1 MADGWT
7 TIGELKPG
15 DLFETRGGGR
25 WELQRWSDT
34 NPGCGRCIERDTD
47 QDAVFPP
54 EWEVRRL
61 APLEPVAVAPGIDP
75 TLRGLLLHALSSGE
89 TGALF
94 DWLTEAGADPDLARA
109 VRENVIREMGGPPT
123 TVSIEQY
130 QPELIGIPP
139 VNSAEFLAPVQT
151 PVNSA
156 EWLRYVPILVAS
168 PPDPEASCA
177 DEASVCNAV
186 PGCRIETSHTRDGTP
201 MYRVVRSDGRFVMH
215 GHWYTTPAA
224 AWFTVARQLD

>member
-7 TIGELKPG
+7 TVADIPDGAMLEIK
-15 DLFETRGGGR
+15 GGR
-25 WELQRWSDT
+25 HCYRRYVTMSGEV
-34 NPGCGRCIERDTD
+34 RCRDTGGD
-47 QDAVFPP
+47 SHYYPP
-54 EWEVRRL
+54 DTPARL
-61 APLEPVAVAPGIDP
+61 LEPVAVAPGIDP

-177 DEASVCNAV
+177 DEASVRNAV